1 MAKRPPIGRGLFYT
15 RDSGGKHDNTPGEYV
30 RWAQGEAEKLGVAF
44 TGTPAQIE
52 AMIRDRRPYD
62 GNLYFDY
69 GVSGNK
75 LTRAALDALIQAAMT
90 DETVS
95 HVFIPRR
102 DRLAR
107 PDDPIDAVKIENL
120 LRQAGLTLV
129 FMDRT
134 VHPLTRGRRDIGE
147 LIHAMLDYNY
157 AGEFRHELAQ
167 KILRAQLTLA
177 RAGFSVG
184 GRAPYGFRRWLAGAD
199 GTAVRQL
206 ADGEYVRMA
215 GHHVVWLPGPDEE
228 LAVIQRIL
236 SMLETIPASRVAATL
251 TAEGVP
257 SPDAGRQ
264 RTDRGARHATSGV
277 WHQTTITNIA
287 RNPLLQGLM
296 TYGRRSM
303 GDQLRFAPE
312 GPRSLNEED
321 LRNDGK
327 PKVVV
332 NPDSERIIS
341 SARFEPVVDRVR
353 HLQLLGTLEQRSGS
367 QRGKPRSRTPGQ
379 NPLGSRIFD
388 MDCGWPMYRQPY
400 NRSFRYLCALYQQ
413 SHGAEC
419 RHNHVDGVS
428 ATKFLLTCIRQRVLS
443 PAIRTKLEQKIRVLA
458 ERERGESRPGVTIAA
473 LQAELGELRRK
484 RERISQ
490 NLALAETVEQHQAVA
505 AVFDTVLKE
514 EKALEAKVRQAEE
527 AAGAPHDLE
536 EEISAAMAGLDRMA
550 ELAADSTNL
559 ESVGELFTRLN
570 ARLFLHF
577 EEIQSKKRKVNKVS
591 GGMVTFG
598 ASPPPVALYEGPT
611 GRRALLG
618 RASTPDCMSGVT
630 VLPAELWGTA
640 REGDSLGKVNR
651 GERI

>member
-15 RDSGGKHDNTPGEYV
+15 RDSGGKHDNTPGQYV

-52 AMIRDRRPYD
+52 AMIRDHRPYD
-62 GNLYFDY
+62 GSLYFDY
-69 GVSGNK
+69 GVSGNT
-75 LTRAALDALIQAAMT
+75 LSRTALDALIQAALT
-90 DETVS
+90 DATVS
-95 HVFIPRR
+95 HIFIPRR

-107 PDDPIDAVKIENL
+107 PDDPIDAVKMENL
-120 LRQAGLTLV
+120 LRYGGLTLV
-129 FMDRT
+129 FMDRI
-134 VHPLTRGRRDIGE
+134 VLPLTRGRRDVGE
-147 LIHAMLDYNY
+147 LILAMVDYNS
-157 AGEFRHELAQ
+157 AGQFRHELAQ
-167 KILRAQLTLA
+167 KILCAQIALA

-184 GRAPYGFRRWLAGAD
+184 GRAPYGFRRWLVRAD
-199 GTAVRQL
+199 GLAVRQL
-206 ADGEYVRMA
+206 ADGEYVKMA
-215 GHHVVWLPGPDEE
+215 GHHVVWLPGPEEE
-228 LAVIQRIL
+228 LVLIRRIL
-236 SMLETIPASRVAATL
+236 SMLETMPASRVAVTL

-264 RTDRGARHATSGV
+264 RTDWGVRHTTSGV

-312 GPRSLNEED
+312 GPRGLNEGD

-327 PKVVV
+327 PKVVI
-332 NPDSERIIS
+332 NPESERIIS
-341 SARFEPVVDRVR
+341 SARFEPVVDRAR
-353 HLQLLGTLEQRSGS
+353 HLHLLGTLEQRSGT

-400 NRSFRYLCALYQQ
+400 NQSFRYLCGLYQQ

-428 ATKFLLTCIRQRVLS
+428 ATRFLLACIRQRVLS
-443 PAIRTKLEQKIRVLA
+443 PAIRTKLEQRIRVLA
-458 ERERGESRPGVTIAA
+458 QRERGESRLGEAVAA
-473 LQAELGELRRK
+473 LRAELGELQRK

-505 AVFDTVLKE
+505 TVFDTVLQE
-514 EKALEAKVRQAEE
+514 EKALEAKLRQAEE

-536 EEISAAMAGLDRMA
+536 EEISAAMAGLDQMA
-550 ELAADSTNL
+550 DLAADSTNL
-559 ESVGELFTRLN
+559 ESIGELFTRLN
-570 ARLFLHF
+570 VRLFLHF
-577 EEIQSKKRKVNKVS
+577 EELQPKKRKVNNVS

-618 RASTPDCMSGVT
+618 RAGTPDCMPGVT
-630 VLPAELWGTA
+630 ALPAELCGTV